1 MKRMLINATQP
12 EELRVALVDGQR
24 LYDLDIESGAR
35 EQKKANIYRGKI
47 TRIEPSLEAC
57 FVDFGAERHGF
68 LPLKEISRE
77 YFSKD
82 PGQGRPNIREVLKE
96 GQEVIVQVDK
106 EERGNKGAAL
116 TTFIS
121 LAGRFL
127 VLMPNNPRAGGISR
141 RIEGEERAQLKEAM
155 NSLTLPDK
163 MGVIVRTAGIG
174 KSAEE
179 LQWDLD
185 YLAQVWDAV
194 TKAASSRPAP
204 FLIYRESNVIIRAM
218 RDYLRNDIGE
228 VLIDSPEVQEEAL
241 SFVRQVM
248 PSYQQKIK
256 LYEDD
261 VPLFSRFQ
269 IESQIETAYQRE
281 VKLPSGGAIVID
293 HTEALVSID
302 INSARATRGSDIEE
316 TALQTNLEAS
326 DEIARQLRLRDIG
339 GLVVIDFI
347 DMTPARNQREVENR
361 VRDALKIDRARV
373 QIGRISRFGLMEMS
387 RQRLRP
393 SLGETSGVVCPRC
406 DGQGTIRDVRSMAL
420 SIMRLIEEEAM
431 KERSSQIRAILPV
444 PVATYLLN
452 EKRATLFDI
461 ERRQGVNVVLLPNPE
476 LDTPHYEVVRLR
488 DDHVDE
494 DGADKS
500 SFELSVE
507 TEVGKEPDPN
517 FDKPP
522 ARTEAAVKSVS
533 HTTPA
538 PVAAPEAP
546 AAAPA
551 AVAESADSSNDSDSR
566 NGNGKNNGN
575 RRRNGNGSSNGRNRQ
590 ESRNESRNDT
600 RSEGRNDSRQSS
612 RNDNRQGN
620 RSSQGNDT
628 RAQASKQ
635 EVVAQPS
642 AQTPARTAAPAT
654 GGGLLSRLA
663 RGFSRLLGNDNDTAV
678 PAKSSEAR
686 KALEKARERR
696 ETVSEASA
704 PAAARN
710 DSRNGRNAERS
721 NDRNNDRSSD
731 GRGNERDDNRKD
743 SRRRNDNASRNNDGE
758 SRNSGNDS
766 RGNDADSNSQND
778 GRSNNKRRQ
787 RNDRG
792 NRRKSN
798 ESRQDSQQ
806 EIVTNDSKPQ
816 AEPEQTP
823 QADNSP
829 KAEARSSD
837 SQNAK
842 ADNASKRDSG
852 KRSDKPARGEKP
864 AKTDK
869 AEQVDS
875 KQARESIK
883 AAEQAEQVEQ
893 QVSSEDQQTRNN
905 PRVRSRQHALNPQ
918 AVEEQKSLK
927 AMTLAGPQAA
937 ATSAATAVPAIAEE
951 GAEAVSATTAA
962 PQGEANAPQ
971 GNDSA
976 PQAETSAPQD
986 ENSTAAQDAPAS
998 AEQSASADLTAA
1010 VAPEVSEPSNE
1021 ALKET
1026 VAPESATSDAQA
1038 SEPATAEVPEPVVE
1052 APVEEASEAPVTGAH
1067 QAQKTEQH
1075 AAQRTEQHAV
1085 QQPSVHQPQA
1095 NEADVTVDTPAVTA
1109 AEVAPEA
1116 AADEQS
1122 LKESVTSEAAV
1133 PEAPA
1138 AAEQSVQA
1146 PAAEAQ
1152 AAEQTEAQAP
1162 VAEAEEAIA
1171 AEADTASQ
1179 PVAEEPAVEDA
1190 AAEQPV
1196 QETAHEEAPQQ
1207 TETSEVKVTQSAD
1220 VASTEIEP
1228 AVSTERTADT
1238 VAEAAEG
1245 AQSAEGSQSADGSAN
1260 AEGSD
1265 ATAEGAESAVN
1276 VSASVENAP
1285 AETAFATAERHDN
1298 VAVAQAVSDDSH
1310 TGGVADSEHKQAPSE
1325 QGETTVAEGA
1335 QQDSTQPATET
1346 RRRRGERAY
1355 NDPREVRRREREA
1368 AERAAAQQASAETQD
1383 TTAQDDSDTSH

>member
-57 FVDFGAERHGF
+57 FVDFGADRHGF

-82 PGQGRPNIREVLKE
+82 PGQGRPNIKEVLKE

-194 TKAASSRPAP
+194 TKAAASRPAP

-228 VLIDSPEVQEEAL
+228 VLIDSGDVQEEAL

-316 TALQTNLEAS
+316 TALQTNLEAA

-538 PVAAPEAP
+538 PASAPEVSEP
-546 AAAPA
+546 A
-551 AVAESADSSNDSDSR
+551 ETDENTSASS
-566 NGNGKNNGN
+566 NGNGNGNDNAKNGNDNAKNGN
-575 RRRNGNGSSNGRNRQ
+575 RRRNGNGSNNR
-590 ESRNESRNDT
+590 SRNDN
-600 RSEGRNDSRQSS
+600 RNDSQSETRNDSRQGSRS
-612 RNDNRQGN
+612 DTRNDGRNANRNDNRQTS
-620 RSSQGNDT
+620 RNDG
-628 RAQASKQ
+628 RNAVSKS
-635 EVVAQPS
+635 EAT
-642 AQTPARTAAPAT
+642 ATPATQAPAAAPS
-654 GGGLLSRLA
+654 GGGLLARLA
-663 RGFSRLLGNDNDTAV
+663 KGFSRLLGSDDSASAT

-696 ETVSEASA
+696 ESVSEASTDGNA
-704 PAAARN
+704 RKDGRNANRGNARNDNRRRNAEGDSRQQDSRQQDTRGNDNDGRN
-710 DSRNGRNAERS
+710 DSRNDNQS
-721 NDRNNDRSSD
+721 
-731 GRGNERDDNRKD
+731 DNR
-743 SRRRNDNASRNNDGE
+743 SE
-758 SRNSGNDS
+758 
-766 RGNDADSNSQND
+766 

-792 NRRKSN
+792 NRRKSS
-798 ESRQDSQQ
+798 ESRQDNAQD
-806 EIVTNDSKPQ
+806 IVTNDSKPQ
-816 AEPEQTP
+816 AEATEKTSDAQTP
-823 QADNSP
+823 
-829 KAEARSSD
+829 
-837 SQNAK
+837 AK
-842 ADNASKRDSG
+842 APSGNDAKSDAKQNDAKQNDAKQDNAAKRD
-852 KRSDKPARGEKP
+852 DKPARREKP
-864 AKTDK
+864 SKADK
-869 AEQVDS
+869 AEQVNS
-875 KQARESIK
+875 HHARESIK
-883 AAEQAEQVEQ
+883 AAEQAQQSEQ
-893 QVSSEDQQTRNN
+893 QADDVQQPTRNN
-905 PRVRSRQHALNPQ
+905 PRARSRSHALNPD
-918 AVEEQKSLK
+918 AVAQQQSLK
-927 AMTLAGPQAA
+927 AMALAGPQAQSAQPADAVLDDVASTA
-937 ATSAATAVPAIAEE
+937 APQQPVPAVAEE
-951 GAEAVSATTAA
+951 GAEGVKVAPGTVESSEPQAQAVVADSDGDKAAPAGTSADVSAKVETDVAPAVAVAA
-962 PQGEANAPQ
+962 DDATPDEQPSVAETPEAPEI
-971 GNDSA
+971 SA
-976 PQAETSAPQD
+976 PSTQALQQDVTTRDGSAEVSD
-986 ENSTAAQDAPAS
+986 SSTA
-998 AEQSASADLTAA
+998 
-1010 VAPEVSEPSNE
+1010 
-1021 ALKET
+1021 
-1026 VAPESATSDAQA
+1026 SAT
-1038 SEPATAEVPEPVVE
+1038 P
-1052 APVEEASEAPVTGAH
+1052 H
-1067 QAQKTEQH
+1067 Q
-1075 AAQRTEQHAV
+1075 AQRTEQHATQRTEQHAP
-1085 QQPSVHQPQA
+1085 QQASAHQAQA
-1095 NEADVTVDTPAVTA
+1095 ETLSATTDTDADTSETVSDAEADVAATDVKADDSAVQAQVAVET
-1109 AEVAPEA
+1109 APEA
-1116 AADEQS
+1116 AVDSQALKDSVMPQETASVAETEACVEADTPHRTEHA
-1122 LKESVTSEAAV
+1122 SEAATQ
-1133 PEAPA
+1133 PEATAQVEATPETAPAEQDAGQSGAAKPEVQQPQTESAATPLASTQADAQPDASQAEAAPAEPALEDVEATASVQTETPAQDDDIA
-1138 AAEQSVQA
+1138 AADAQA
-1146 PAAEAQ
+1146 PASDDKQ
-1152 AAEQTEAQAP
+1152 
-1162 VAEAEEAIA
+1162 
-1171 AEADTASQ
+1171 D
-1179 PVAEEPAVEDA
+1179 
-1190 AAEQPV
+1190 
-1196 QETAHEEAPQQ
+1196 
-1207 TETSEVKVTQSAD
+1207 
-1220 VASTEIEP
+1220 
-1228 AVSTERTADT
+1228 
-1238 VAEAAEG
+1238 EAAG
-1245 AQSAEGSQSADGSAN
+1245 TAN
-1260 AEGSD
+1260 AS
-1265 ATAEGAESAVN
+1265 
-1276 VSASVENAP
+1276 
-1285 AETAFATAERHDN
+1285 
-1298 VAVAQAVSDDSH
+1298 
-1310 TGGVADSEHKQAPSE
+1310 
-1325 QGETTVAEGA
+1325 
-1335 QQDSTQPATET
+1335 
-1346 RRRRGERAY
+1346 RRRRGARAY

-1368 AERAAAQQASAETQD
+1368 AEKAAADAQATEGQAEVSSQD
-1383 TTAQDDSDTSH
+1383 NDDSTTR

>member
-476 LDTPHYEVVRLR
+476 LDTPHYEVARLR

-551 AVAESADSSNDSDSR
+551 AVTESADSSNDSDSR

-575 RRRNGNGSSNGRNRQ
+575 RRRNGNGSSSGRNRQ

-635 EVVAQPS
+635 EVVAQSS
-642 AQTPARTAAPAT
+642 AQTPAKTAAPAT

-663 RGFSRLLGNDNDTAV
+663 RGFSRLLGNDSDTAV

-721 NDRNNDRSSD
+721 NDRNNDRSND

-743 SRRRNDNASRNNDGE
+743 SRRRNDNASRNNDSE

-778 GRSNNKRRQ
+778 GRSSNKRRQ

-792 NRRKSN
+792 NRRKAN

-842 ADNASKRDSG
+842 ADNASKRESG

-927 AMTLAGPQAA
+927 AMTLAGPQATAAPAAAASAA
-937 ATSAATAVPAIAEE
+937 ATSAAAAVPAIAEE

-962 PQGEANAPQ
+962 PQ
-971 GNDSA
+971 
-976 PQAETSAPQD
+976 AETSAPQD
-986 ENSTAAQDAPAS
+986 ENSTVAQDAPAS

-1026 VAPESATSDAQA
+1026 VAPESAASDVQA
-1038 SEPATAEVPEPVVE
+1038 SESEPATAEVPEPVVE
-1052 APVEEASEAPVTGAH
+1052 APVEAPVEKASEEFKIGF
-1067 QAQKTEQH
+1067 
-1075 AAQRTEQHAV
+1075 
-1085 QQPSVHQPQA
+1085 S
-1095 NEADVTVDTPAVTA
+1095 
-1109 AEVAPEA
+1109 
-1116 AADEQS
+1116 
-1122 LKESVTSEAAV
+1122 
-1133 PEAPA
+1133 
-1138 AAEQSVQA
+1138 
-1146 PAAEAQ
+1146 
-1152 AAEQTEAQAP
+1152 
-1162 VAEAEEAIA
+1162 
-1171 AEADTASQ
+1171 
-1179 PVAEEPAVEDA
+1179 
-1190 AAEQPV
+1190 
-1196 QETAHEEAPQQ
+1196 
-1207 TETSEVKVTQSAD
+1207 
-1220 VASTEIEP
+1220 
-1228 AVSTERTADT
+1228 
-1238 VAEAAEG
+1238 
-1245 AQSAEGSQSADGSAN
+1245 
-1260 AEGSD
+1260 
-1265 ATAEGAESAVN
+1265 
-1276 VSASVENAP
+1276 
-1285 AETAFATAERHDN
+1285 
-1298 VAVAQAVSDDSH
+1298 
-1310 TGGVADSEHKQAPSE
+1310 
-1325 QGETTVAEGA
+1325 
-1335 QQDSTQPATET
+1335 
-1346 RRRRGERAY
+1346 
-1355 NDPREVRRREREA
+1355 
-1368 AERAAAQQASAETQD
+1368 
-1383 TTAQDDSDTSH
+1383 